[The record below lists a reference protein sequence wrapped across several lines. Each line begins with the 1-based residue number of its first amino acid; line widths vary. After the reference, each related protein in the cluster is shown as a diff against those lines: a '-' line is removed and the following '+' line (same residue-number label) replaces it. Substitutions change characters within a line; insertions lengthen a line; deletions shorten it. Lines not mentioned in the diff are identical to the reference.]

1 MFSSSTGTYTQ
12 GRHHIKVFPIVIY
25 PPFPKEEKRTIPLSS
40 VLPKFLPEEPKL
52 TSAIPKFASYISHEI
67 SSVDKFGSSD
77 EEDEDDDDV
86 SFATAPSE
94 PPPPPPLPLNI
105 KRAQHRT
112 QIEDA
117 EKEAEGL
124 ENMEDLDVKSS
135 CPVITCDF
143 TDSRVQSS
151 DEEDMLQGSLFRRR
165 INSTH
170 EAKIR
175 ELLEDE
181 EDEFLSEGIRALD
194 IRSPI
199 TTYESREVAP
209 GEFYGHPRREEP
221 AVPTSIEEKEVPLS
235 EKVPVGEAKEDEA
248 KGKGLPE
255 EKA

>member
-1 MFSSSTGTYTQ
+1 
-12 GRHHIKVFPIVIY
+12 VC
-25 PPFPKEEKRTIPLSS
+25 E
-40 VLPKFLPEEPKL
+40 
-52 TSAIPKFASYISHEI
+52 KFASYISQEI
-67 SSVDKFGSSD
+67 SNVDKFGSSD

-86 SFATAPSE
+86 SFTTAPSE

-117 EKEAEGL
+117 EKEAEGIDS
-124 ENMEDLDVKSS
+124 MGDFDVSWGWPAIS
-135 CPVITCDF
+135 AISD
-143 TDSRVQSS
+143 DEQSS
-151 DEEDMLQGSLFRRR
+151 DEEEEELEGSLLRRK
-165 INSTH
+165 IDSTH

-199 TTYESREVAP
+199 TTFESKEIAP
-209 GEFYGHPRREEP
+209 GEFYGHSKKADDERFPVERQETE
-221 AVPTSIEEKEVPLS
+221 AAEKALD
-235 EKVPVGEAKEDEA
+235 EKTGEAA
-248 KGKGLPE
+248 AT